1 MRTVSGTALVLAT
14 LLAAVPAN
22 PAQSQIGVL
31 IKKKAAE
38 AVKGKA
44 ADKTDDATTAKTDSC
59 GPMTPQKVQDLL
71 RGLQAEGSAR
81 NEFDSMVAKA
91 EASRAESE
99 SKAKACRD
107 AENGGPTMQKM
118 LTDGFTGSNPPST
131 GAAVQEQMAKNKAKW
146 EEYLDKKCGK
156 APGGPAPTYDQ
167 RDAYKKAHA
176 AGAKAAG
183 MSEYC
188 YDVAGDRVIAFCMLG
203 EKEQRAAVENGLRV
217 QKTREWLFTA
227 DEAKAIQPHCK
238 ELMPLL
244 KP

>member
-1 MRTVSGTALVLAT
+1 MRTVSGTALVIAT
-14 LLAAVPAN
+14 LLAALPAN
-22 PAQSQIGVL
+22 PAQSQIGGL

-44 ADKTDDATTAKTDSC
+44 ADKTDDASTAATDSC
-59 GPMTPQKVQDLL
+59 GPLTPQKVQDLL
-71 RGLQAEGSAR
+71 RGLQAEATAR

-91 EASRAESE
+91 EASKAESDAK
-99 SKAKACRD
+99 SKACRD

-118 LTDGFTGSNPPST
+118 LTEGFTGSNAPST

-156 APGGPAPTYDQ
+156 TTAAPTYDQ

-176 AGAKAAG
+176 DGAKAAG

-188 YDVAGDRVIAFCMLG
+188 YDVAADRVIAFCRLG
-203 EKEQRAAVENGLRV
+203 AKEQKAAVENGLRV
-217 QKTREWLFTA
+217 EKTREWLFTA
-227 DEAKAIQPHCK
+227 DEAKAIQPHCN
-238 ELMPLL
+238 ELMTAL
-244 KP
+244 KQ